1 MVNIGLIGCGW
12 IIEKAHIPAFQK
24 RSDAKITSVYDA
36 NRDRA
41 KEIAEKYG
49 FTVSLAVEDLLC
61 SDIDAV
67 IIATPNDTH
76 TFYTDLALAYKKH
89 VLCEKPVA
97 LSGNA
102 YKNSLKT
109 AEVNH
114 TILLPAFVN
123 RFREEIIQLS
133 QMIQQGLIGE
143 VDRIEAYW
151 VRKAGIPRPGT
162 WITNK
167 EHAGGGAL
175 IDIGSHL
182 LDICL
187 MLFKEEQIEKTGV
200 GLEYR
205 ENHELES
212 AGWCNNAESKYM
224 AVDIETA
231 ASGRIRFKT
240 GKYINFRVSWSD
252 DIAGDETRIT
262 VYGNN
267 GFIQLNTLFGFSN
280 AGIHK
285 EITLSIS
292 GKEEKNYKFSFHN
305 SASLAFERMAG
316 YFLDVI
322 QGKPLTYLTPEDGL
336 YVIKAIELLYKSEE
350 LAEA

>member
-1 MVNIGLIGCGW
+1 MIRIGLIGCGW
-12 IIEKAHIPAFQK
+12 IVEKAHIPAFQK
-24 RSDAKITSVYDA
+24 RSDSMITAIYDV
-36 NRDRA
+36 NMDRV

-49 FTVSLAVEDLLC
+49 FSVYLVVEDLLC
-61 SDIDAV
+61 ADIDAV

-76 TFYTDLALAYKKH
+76 TYYTDLALAYKKH
-89 VLCEKPVA
+89 ILCEKPVA
-97 LSGNA
+97 LLEQA

-109 AEVNH
+109 AEINH
-114 TILLPAFVN
+114 LILLPAFVN
-123 RFREEIIQLS
+123 RFREEIIKLVQI
-133 QMIQQGLIGE
+133 IQQGIIGE
-143 VDRIEAYW
+143 VEKVEAYW
-151 VRKAGIPRPGT
+151 GRKAGIPRPGT

-167 EHAGGGAL
+167 KHAGGGAL

-187 MLFKEEQIEKTGV
+187 MLLNEEQIEKTDV

-212 AGWCNNAESKYM
+212 ADWCNNRESKHM

-240 GKYINFRVSWSD
+240 GKYIKFRVSWSD
-252 DIAGDETRIT
+252 DIVGDETRIT

-267 GFIQLNTLFGFSN
+267 GFIQLKTLFGFSN

-285 EITLSIS
+285 EISLSVI
-292 GKEEKNYKFSFHN
+292 GQEEKKYKFCLYN
-305 SASLAFERMAG
+305 SASQAFERLAG
-316 YFLDVI
+316 YFLDGI
-322 QGKPLTYLTPEDGL
+322 QGKPLKYLTPEDGIN
-336 YVIKAIELLYKSEE
+336 VRKTIELLYKSSESGTK
-350 LAEA
+350 